1 LFAYLNVN
9 NNSHKRFTKILV
21 PIDGSINS
29 MKAAE
34 YGVDIAQIYGCELV
48 ALHVLFSKSGFAF
61 HTETFTGAITTSSLE
76 DLNTEA
82 KQEAE
87 KWFNQVKSMAERSK
101 INVKTE
107 VVLTVISIVE
117 AILSYAEKE
126 RIDLIVVGSKGRS
139 GWKKLILGSV
149 ASGIST
155 QAHCPILIVK

>member
-1 LFAYLNVN
+1 MN
-9 NNSHKRFTKILV
+9 NTNHKRFTKILV
-21 PIDGSINS
+21 PIDGSANS
-29 MKAAE
+29 MKAIE
-34 YGVDIAQIYGCELV
+34 YGIDIAQAYVCEVV
-48 ALHVLFSKSGFAF
+48 ALHVLYSQSGFAF
-61 HTETFTGAITTSSLE
+61 HSETVTGTVTTSSLE

-87 KWFNQVKSMAERSK
+87 KWFGEVHKLGEKSNIK
-101 INVKTE
+101 VKTE

-139 GWKKLILGSV
+139 GWKKLIQGSV

-155 QAHCPILIVK
+155 YAHCPVLIVK

>member
-1 LFAYLNVN
+1 MFAYLHVN
-9 NNSHKRFTKILV
+9 NNPKRFTKILV
-21 PIDGSINS
+21 PIDGSANS

-34 YGVDIAQIYGCELV
+34 YGIDIARIYGCELV

-61 HTETFTGAITTSSLE
+61 HPETVTGTITTSSLE

-87 KWFNQVKSMAERSK
+87 KWFYQVKNMAEKSEVD
-101 INVKTE
+101 VKTE

-126 RIDLIVVGSKGRS
+126 RVDLIVVGSKGRS
-139 GWKKLILGSV
+139 GWKKLIVGSV

-155 QAHCPILIVK
+155 HSHCPVLLVK

>member
-1 LFAYLNVN
+1 MNN

-21 PIDGSINS
+21 PIDGSANS
-29 MKAAE
+29 MKAVE

-48 ALHVLFSKSGFAF
+48 ALHVLYSQSGFAF
-61 HTETFTGAITTSSLE
+61 HTETVTGTITASSLE

-82 KQEAE
+82 KHEAE
-87 KWFNQVKSMAERSK
+87 KWFNQVDNIAERNRIK
-101 INVKTE
+101 VKTE

-126 RIDLIVVGSKGRS
+126 RIDLIVVGSRGRS
-139 GWKKLILGSV
+139 GWKKLIQGSV

-155 QAHCPILIVK
+155 YAHCPVLIVK

>member
-1 LFAYLNVN
+1 MNN

-21 PIDGSINS
+21 PIDGSANS
-29 MKAAE
+29 MKAVE

-48 ALHVLFSKSGFAF
+48 ALHVLYSQSGFAF
-61 HTETFTGAITTSSLE
+61 HTETVTGTITTSSLE

-82 KQEAE
+82 KHEAE
-87 KWFNQVKSMAERSK
+87 KWFNQVYNIAERNRIK
-101 INVKTE
+101 VKTE

-126 RIDLIVVGSKGRS
+126 RIDLIVVGSRGRS
-139 GWKKLILGSV
+139 GWKKLIQGSV

-155 QAHCPILIVK
+155 YAHCPVLIVK